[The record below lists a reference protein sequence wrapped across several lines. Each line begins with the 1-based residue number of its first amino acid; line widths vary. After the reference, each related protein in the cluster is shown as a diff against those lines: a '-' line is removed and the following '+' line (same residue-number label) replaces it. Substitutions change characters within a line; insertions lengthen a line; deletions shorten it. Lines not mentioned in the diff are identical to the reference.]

1 MPTQDEILTALKQVF
16 DPEIGVNV
24 VDLGLIR
31 GLDLD
36 ETGRRVHVDLTLT
49 SPGCPM
55 GPQMIRDI
63 RAELARLPGID
74 QVDVDVVWTPPWQP
88 SMMSDAAKDELG
100 YDEELGLSY
109 TWQLPLLPL

>member
-16 DPEIGVNV
+16 DPEIGVNI

-31 GLDLD
+31 GVDLN
-36 ETGRRVHVDLTLT
+36 EAGRRVHIDLTLT

-55 GPQMIRDI
+55 GPQMIRDV

-74 QVDVDVVWTPPWQP
+74 QVDVDVVWSPPWHP
-88 SMMSDAAKDELG
+88 SMMTDAAKDELG
-100 YDEELGLSY
+100 YDEELGLDYS
-109 TWQLPLLPL
+109 

>member
-1 MPTQDEILTALKQVF
+1 VPTKDEILTALKQVF
-16 DPEIGVNV
+16 DPEIGVNI
-24 VDLGLIR
+24 VDLGLVR

-36 ETGRRVHVDLTLT
+36 ETQRRVHVDLTLT

-63 RAELARLPGID
+63 RTELARLPGID
-74 QVDVDVVWTPPWQP
+74 QVDVDVVWTPPWHP
-88 SMMSDAAKDELG
+88 SMMSDTVKDELG

-109 TWQLPLLPL
+109 T

>member
-1 MPTQDEILTALKQVF
+1 MPTKDEILTALKQVF
-16 DPEIGVNV
+16 DPEIGVNI

-36 ETGRRVHVDLTLT
+36 GTHVHVDLTLT

-55 GPQMIRDI
+55 GPQMIRDV
-63 RAELARLPGID
+63 RAELARLPGIEK
-74 QVDVDVVWTPPWQP
+74 VDVDLVWSPPWHP

-100 YDEELGLSY
+100 YDEDLGLGY
-109 TWQLPLLPL
+109 TR

>member
-1 MPTQDEILTALKQVF
+1 MPTKDEIMAALKQVF

-31 GLDLD
+31 RLDLD
-36 ETGRRVHVDLTLT
+36 EPLHRIHIDLTLT

-55 GPQMIRDI
+55 GPQMIGEI

-74 QVDVDVVWTPPWQP
+74 QVDVDVVWSPPWNP

-100 YDEELGLSY
+100 YDEEMGLGY
-109 TWQLPLLPL
+109 T